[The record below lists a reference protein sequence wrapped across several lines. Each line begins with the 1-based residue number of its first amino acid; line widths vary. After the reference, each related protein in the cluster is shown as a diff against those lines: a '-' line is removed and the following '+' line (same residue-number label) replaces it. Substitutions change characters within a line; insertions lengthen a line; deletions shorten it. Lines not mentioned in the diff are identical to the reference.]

1 MDRQLTDTVYPGF
14 FPETLYSSQC
24 VEISTDRTVANSW
37 ELGQCFLKGCVQTW
51 ALLLRSWVTCFL
63 CHNCFRITGRHCP
76 DSSSDQKDSQLL
88 EVLSANSRGPLQ
100 KLLSPKKS
108 QLLRAM
114 LPSWVSHKQ
123 YLVHGRARGRKG
135 GMKARAP
142 HSHSPCSNS
151 RPLWRFTHL
160 ALMILEPF
168 S

>member
-1 MDRQLTDTVYPGF
+1 MDRKLTDTVYPGF
-14 FPETLYSSQC
+14 FPETLYNSQC
-24 VEISTDRTVANSW
+24 VEISTHRTVANSW

-88 EVLSANSRGPLQ
+88 EVFTANSRDPLQ
-100 KLLSPKKS
+100 KLPSPKKS
-108 QLLRAM
+108 EPLRAM
-114 LPSWVSHKQ
+114 LPSWVFHKH
-123 YLVHGRARGRKG
+123 LVHGRAMGRRGAV
-135 GMKARAP
+135 KAWAP
-142 HSHSPCSNS
+142 HSHPPCSNS

-160 ALMILEPF
+160 ALIILESF